1 MALDVKTL
9 FLLTMYIEAI
19 LGLLLL
25 LVWVQNL
32 SMRAVGWWGA
42 AHLLRCGS
50 VALYGL
56 HGSIPSLIAID
67 LASAVLFTSYGVT
80 WTGARVFNGRQP
92 LPGSLITGAAVW
104 LLACQSSVF
113 AEASMLR
120 ALVSG
125 GIIATFSWLAAY
137 EFWRGRSENLV
148 SRWPAIVLLFV
159 HGAIFL
165 LRTPLSTLL
174 PATAEDGA
182 LTSAWLTVIS
192 AEALLFTISI
202 AFVLVAMAKE
212 RTELSHRNAA
222 RIDAL
227 TGLANRRA
235 FFQDAEALVQLQTGR
250 ARPVAVFLL
259 DLDHFKSI
267 NDRFGHPMGDRV
279 LRLFAQVTMA
289 NLRSSDLVGRLGGEE
304 FGVLLADA
312 TRDNAFLV
320 AERLRSAFEAA
331 AKMGDDPPLAATV
344 SIGVAIIQ
352 DPHED
357 LSTLLTKADQ
367 ALYRA
372 KARGRNRVELA
383 PMDLLGEGAQPAD
396 AETAAAAEADAAA
409 IPLAK
414 AVA

>member
-1 MALDVKTL
+1 MAMDVKTL

-32 SMRAVGWWGA
+32 GTRAVAWWGA
-42 AHLLRCGS
+42 ANLLRSLS
-50 VALYGL
+50 VALYGFY
-56 HGSIPSLIAID
+56 GSVPDLLSID
-67 LASAVLFTSYGVT
+67 LAGAILFTSYGVT
-80 WTGARVFNGRQP
+80 WTGTRVFNNREP
-92 LPGSLITGAAVW
+92 LPGSLITGAALW
-104 LLACQSSVF
+104 LLACQIPGFSETSG
-113 AEASMLR
+113 LR
-120 ALVSG
+120 VLLSG
-125 GIIATFSWLAAY
+125 GIIAAFSWLAAH
-137 EFWRGRSENLV
+137 ELWRGRSENLV

-159 HGAIFL
+159 HGAMFL
-165 LRTPLSTLL
+165 LRTPLSALL
-174 PATAEDGA
+174 PGQQLHDGA
-182 LTSAWLTVIS
+182 LSSAWLTVIS

-212 RTELSHRNAA
+212 RTELSQRNAA

-235 FFQDAEALVQLQTGR
+235 FFQDAEELVRLQVRRG
-250 ARPVAVFLL
+250 RPVAVFVL

-279 LRLFAQVTMA
+279 LRLFAQVTAA

-304 FGVLLADA
+304 FAVLLADA
-312 TRDNAFLV
+312 NRDNAFVV

-352 DPHED
+352 DPHQD
-357 LSTLLTKADQ
+357 LATLLAQADQ

-383 PMDLLGEGAQPAD
+383 ASDLIDEPAPP
-396 AETAAAAEADAAA
+396 AAAQAAA
-409 IPLAK
+409 PLAK

>member
-19 LGLLLL
+19 LGLLLF
-25 LVWVQNL
+25 LVWSQNF
-32 SMRAVGWWGA
+32 STRAVGWWGA
-42 AHLLRCGS
+42 AHILRSGS

-56 HGSIPSLIAID
+56 YGSVPDLIAID
-67 LASAVLFTSYGVT
+67 FASAILFTSYGVT
-80 WTGARVFNGRQP
+80 WNGARVFNGREP
-92 LPGSLITGAAVW
+92 LPGSLIAGAALW
-104 LLACQSSVF
+104 ILACQSSAF
-113 AEASMLR
+113 AEASTLR
-120 ALVSG
+120 TLVSG
-125 GIIATFSWLAAY
+125 GIVATFSWLAAY

-148 SRWPAIVLLFV
+148 SRWPAIALLFV
-159 HGAIFL
+159 HGVIFL
-165 LRTPLSTLL
+165 LRTPLTAFL
-174 PATAEDGA
+174 PASLSEKA
-182 LTSAWLTVIS
+182 LTSAWLAVIS
-192 AEALLFTISI
+192 VESLLFTIAV

-235 FFQDAEALVQLQTGR
+235 FFQDAEELVRLQVGR

-312 TRDNAFLV
+312 TRDNAFVV
-320 AERLRSAFEAA
+320 AERLRTAFAAA
-331 AKMGDDPPLAATV
+331 AKMGGDPPLAATV
-344 SIGVAIIQ
+344 SVGVAIIQ

-357 LSTLLTKADQ
+357 LSSLLAKADQ
-367 ALYRA
+367 ALYQA

-383 PMDLLGEGAQPAD
+383 ALDLLGEAEQPAG
-396 AETAAAAEADAAA
+396 AEVEAEAATPIAQ
-409 IPLAK
+409 